1 MATVEPYESAAG
13 RRYRVRYRKPD
24 HSQTT
29 KRGFKTRREA
39 ELFLAS
45 VEIGKADG
53 SYLDPT
59 HGRVTIAALGDAWL
73 ASQPHLKP
81 SSVAVVE
88 SAWRLH
94 VRPVWGNLLVSE
106 VRFGAVQEWVAEL
119 TNGSSHGRPRSAS
132 LVLRAHGILSAILEA
147 AVRDRRIGSN
157 PARGVSLPRKV
168 GREHRYLTHEQV
180 HSLAEAAGEYSTLI
194 RVLAYTGLRWGE
206 VSGLRVKDVDLARAR
221 LKVVQNAVL
230 VNGEVIVGT
239 PKTHKRRSVPV
250 PPFVMYLVAE
260 AMRGKQQND
269 LLFADAAGR
278 HLRTP
283 TVHEHSWLD
292 RALVA
297 AGLPSMTIHD
307 LRHTAAS
314 LAVAAGANVKAVQKM
329 LGHASAS
336 MTLDV
341 YTDLLRR

>member
-53 SYLDPT
+53 SCLDPT

-147 AVRDRRIGSN
+147 AVRDRRDRLQSRPGRRRFRARSAGSTATSRTSRCTPWPKPQAN
-157 PARGVSLPRKV
+157 TAPSSESWP
-168 GREHRYLTHEQV
+168 TP
-180 HSLAEAAGEYSTLI
+180 
-194 RVLAYTGLRWGE
+194 
-206 VSGLRVKDVDLARAR
+206 VSGGAR
-221 LKVVQNAVL
+221 
-230 VNGEVIVGT
+230 
-239 PKTHKRRSVPV
+239 
-250 PPFVMYLVAE
+250 
-260 AMRGKQQND
+260 
-269 LLFADAAGR
+269 
-278 HLRTP
+278 
-283 TVHEHSWLD
+283 
-292 RALVA
+292 
-297 AGLPSMTIHD
+297 
-307 LRHTAAS
+307 
-314 LAVAAGANVKAVQKM
+314 
-329 LGHASAS
+329 
-336 MTLDV
+336 
-341 YTDLLRR
+341 